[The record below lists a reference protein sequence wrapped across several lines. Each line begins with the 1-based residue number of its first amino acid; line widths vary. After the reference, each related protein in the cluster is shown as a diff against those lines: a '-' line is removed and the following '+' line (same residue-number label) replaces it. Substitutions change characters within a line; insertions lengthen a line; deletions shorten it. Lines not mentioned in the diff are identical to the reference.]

1 MIFPAIDKGE
11 EESEGEREK
20 DVICGHRKWDR
31 PGKCEASLSE
41 TPIMFQTQVIIFFLQ
56 NEEDEEDEA
65 KRASRAGSVWQK
77 SIILSSEQAAANN
90 GAMPKKVSSID
101 NLTREG
107 TLKRSFQSDGTG
119 GDKKGEKGK
128 DGNGPRRKSV
138 GLVVRIFLYHLN
150 NVLWS
155 VFFL

>member
-41 TPIMFQTQVIIFFLQ
+41 TYPNYVSNTGYHFFLQ

-90 GAMPKKVSSID
+90 GAMPKKVSTKD
-101 NLTREG
+101 NLT
-107 TLKRSFQSDGTG
+107 LF
-119 GDKKGEKGK
+119 
-128 DGNGPRRKSV
+128 SV
-138 GLVVRIFLYHLN
+138 
-150 NVLWS
+150 
-155 VFFL
+155 